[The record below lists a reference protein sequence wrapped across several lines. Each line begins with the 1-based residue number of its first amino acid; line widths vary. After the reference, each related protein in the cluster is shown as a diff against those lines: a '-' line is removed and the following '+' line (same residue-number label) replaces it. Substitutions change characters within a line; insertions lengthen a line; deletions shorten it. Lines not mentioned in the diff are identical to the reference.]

1 MSPKWVIMCCIAFL
15 FGELADCARILQ
27 FLIAHID
34 NELEIWWKE
43 YRFYE
48 LMQLNVIECN
58 GSIRDTTS
66 YLFIFFLLFALL
78 VVYIGKCRHI

>member
-1 MSPKWVIMCCIAFL
+1 MCCIAFL
-15 FGELADCARILQ
+15 FGELADCASILQ

-66 YLFIFFLLFALL
+66 IFLFSALL
-78 VVYIGKCRHI
+78 VVYISKCRHI